1 MIDTVY
7 RKKRRRLE
15 KSYKRAVKNTEV
27 EFVDALTDVWMNFRY
42 NIYPSVKT
50 AEETIKALENLQV
63 QFLRFTKFNYSTIN
77 LSDLGVDENI
87 DIRESCTI
95 RRSVDSSIGLFGGN
109 SGMFSANIAVTLHEL
124 IKKSWVVDWFINIG
138 DFLSAF
144 TIPTTY
150 SQQGCS
156 YAFKSN
162 LSINYTNSAG
172 SNVRIRG
179 YVYKR
184 LIINPFTYA
193 CLTLQWDMNWMRYTD
208 ATALAWQAIRSDLI
222 MAIRKG

>member
-1 MIDTVY
+1 
-7 RKKRRRLE
+7 
-15 KSYKRAVKNTEV
+15 
-27 EFVDALTDVWMNFRY
+27 
-42 NIYPSVKT
+42 
-50 AEETIKALENLQV
+50 
-63 QFLRFTKFNYSTIN
+63 
-77 LSDLGVDENI
+77 
-87 DIRESCTI
+87 
-95 RRSVDSSIGLFGGN
+95 
-109 SGMFSANIAVTLHEL
+109 MFSANIAVTLHEL
-124 IKKSWVVDWFINIG
+124 IKKSWVVDWFINVG

-208 ATALAWQAIRSDLI
+208 ATALIWQAIRSDI
-222 MAIRKG
+222 KMAIRTGK